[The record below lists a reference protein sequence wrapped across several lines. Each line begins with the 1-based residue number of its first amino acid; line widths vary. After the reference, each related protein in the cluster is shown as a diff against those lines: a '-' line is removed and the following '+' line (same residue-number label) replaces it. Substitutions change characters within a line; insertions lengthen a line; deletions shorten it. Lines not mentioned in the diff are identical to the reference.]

1 MTVTN
6 AEHLFRMLP
15 PVHELLPVQTN
26 GDRERRLQVTR
37 RLLEDLRD
45 QIAEG
50 KHSETTLKSAIEQL
64 PEAIE
69 RESLRAPAYSLR
81 RVINATGVILH
92 TNLGRAPLSRNAIEN
107 VSVVAAGYS
116 NPEFDLD
123 KGDRGRRDV
132 HVEAPLIE
140 LFTELTGKDLQGS
153 HRAIVVNNCAAA
165 TFLALLALARG
176 KQVIVSRSEL
186 VEIGGGFRIPDIL
199 EQSGAVLR
207 EVGTTNRTR
216 VSDYSQAITADTALI
231 LRVHQSNFSM
241 EGFVERP
248 SLGELVELGKRARVS
263 VFEDQGTGLINT
275 LEGAQAEP
283 TFAASIAAGC
293 TVVAASGDKLLGGPQ
308 CGILIGYRE
317 AIETMR
323 KDPLYRA
330 LRVDKLGYAAL
341 EATLF
346 DYLRHQPVPILTMLK
361 ADRAEI
367 RHRCEQI
374 VARIQDC
381 RQGDRVVAEVVSVES
396 VIGGGTAPR
405 SRLPGYAIALR
416 HAHLSPE
423 DTLRYLRGLAT
434 PIIGRIEDDRVLL
447 DLRTVESE
455 FDDTLRVS
463 LELLATA

>member
-6 AEHLFRMLP
+6 VEQLFRMLP
-15 PVHELLPVQTN
+15 AVHELLPAQVN
-26 GDRERRLQVTR
+26 GDRERRLDVTR
-37 RLLEDLRD
+37 RLLEGLRE

-50 KHSETTLKSAIEQL
+50 KHSETSLQSAIDQL
-64 PEAIE
+64 PDAIE
-69 RESLRAPAYSLR
+69 RESLRAPVFSLR

-107 VSVVAAGYS
+107 ISAVAAGYS
-116 NPEFDLD
+116 NLEFDLER
-123 KGDRGRRDV
+123 GERGRRDV

-140 LFTELTGKDLQGS
+140 LFTELTGKDLQAS

-165 TFLALLALARG
+165 TFLALHALARG

-199 EQSGAVLR
+199 EQSGAILR

-216 VSDYSQAITADTALI
+216 GSDYSQALCADTALI

-248 SLGELVELGKRARVS
+248 SLGELVELGERAGVP
-263 VFEDQGTGLINT
+263 VFEDQGTGLISP
-275 LEGAQAEP
+275 LERVQGEP
-283 TFAASIAAGC
+283 TVTASIAAGC

-323 KDPLYRA
+323 KDSLYRA

-341 EATLF
+341 EATLS
-346 DYLRHQPVPILTMLK
+346 DYLRHEPVPILAML
-361 ADRAEI
+361 ARGRAEI
-367 RHRCEQI
+367 RQRCEHI
-374 VARIQDC
+374 VAQIQSDS
-381 RQGDRVVAEVVSVES
+381 VTAEVVGVES
-396 VIGGGTAPR
+396 VVGGGTAPR

-416 HAHLSPE
+416 HSHLTPE
-423 DTLRYLRGLAT
+423 DTLKYLRGLEV
-434 PIIGRIEDDRVLL
+434 PIIGRIDDDWVLL
-447 DLRTVESE
+447 DLRTVEPE
-455 FDDTLRVS
+455 LDHMVRTS
-463 LELLATA
+463 LESLARA